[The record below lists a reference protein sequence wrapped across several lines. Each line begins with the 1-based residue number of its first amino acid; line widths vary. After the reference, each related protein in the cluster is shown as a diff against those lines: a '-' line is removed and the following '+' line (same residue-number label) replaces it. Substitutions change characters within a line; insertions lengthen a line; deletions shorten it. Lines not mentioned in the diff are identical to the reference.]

1 MKSAAAPLLAAALL
15 CLCAPTQKS
24 HALFGVGDT
33 VVVTFDA
40 TGAKAMV
47 NDLRQD
53 VKEVMK
59 WVKEATWWVNQFNQ
73 MYNLINRLGKPGSFW
88 SKMNGVLSVY
98 DGLNNMGHKAGI
110 VDEGELMRDRELI
123 SLGRETASFGSS
135 IERTLDTFQNGRFE
149 GLQGVSKGLNQTYYT
164 LGRSNRFLSSLER
177 FQGQQDKI
185 AQSLQ
190 DGMSEVA
197 DQSPTDVASAVA
209 QNTAAVML
217 GNQIN
222 SQNGSIAQ
230 GLLQSQAEIH
240 AMAAEDQFKA
250 QQKEAIARDQALIAQ
265 GVSQGHQIKLYSQA
279 EQARLKSA
287 ASATKAVTEDAAQ
300 FDFHSGAPE
309 AR

>member
-1 MKSAAAPLLAAALL
+1 MKPIKPLAIATLL
-15 CLCAPTQKS
+15 FISVPTPQT

-98 DGLNNMGHKAGI
+98 DGLNTMGSKAGI
-110 VDEGELMRDRELI
+110 VSDDELMRDRELI
-123 SLGRETASFGSS
+123 SLGRETASFGST

-149 GLQGVSKGLNQTYYT
+149 GLHGVSRALNQTYYT
-164 LGRSNRFLSSLER
+164 LGRSNRFLSAVER
-177 FQGQQDKI
+177 FQGQQDKV

-190 DGMSEVA
+190 DGMKEVA

-217 GNQIN
+217 GNQIA
-222 SQNGSIAQ
+222 SQNGTITQ
-230 GLLQSQAEIH
+230 GIMQSQAELH
-240 AMAAEDQFKA
+240 AMAAEDQFKKE
-250 QQKEAIARDQALIAQ
+250 QKEAIARDQALIAQ
-265 GVSQGHQIKLYSQA
+265 GITQGNQIKLQSA
-279 EQARLKSA
+279 KEQARLKA
-287 ASATKAVTEDAAQ
+287 AANATKAVTEDAAEL
-300 FDFHSGAPE
+300 DFFSGAAE
-309 AR
+309 TR